1 MLMIFIIYFYMVTCT
16 YWALVALRT
25 PSNFS
30 ERLLVLRDDISPYQ
44 CFGYYVDD
52 VTEEDLAQSP
62 LQPIQ

>member
-1 MLMIFIIYFYMVTCT
+1 MVTCT